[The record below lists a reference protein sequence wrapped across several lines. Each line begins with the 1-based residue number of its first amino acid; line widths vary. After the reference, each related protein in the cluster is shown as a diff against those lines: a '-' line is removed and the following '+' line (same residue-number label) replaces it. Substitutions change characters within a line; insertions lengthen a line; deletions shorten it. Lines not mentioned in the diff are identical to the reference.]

1 MLLYNTL
8 SRKIEEFKP
17 LNPPHVGM
25 YTCGPTVY
33 RDIHIGNLR
42 TYLTSDILKRALT
55 LNGYKVISVMNIT
68 DVGHM
73 RYSSEFNRQID
84 PVMEEALSEGRR
96 PLEIAKNYTDK
107 FLEDEKKINILPA
120 DVMPKATDHVKEMI
134 EIIKVLI
141 DKGFAYVTDG
151 TVYFEVKK
159 FREYGKLSGNTLNKM
174 DQLLEAVRVSVET
187 DKKDSA
193 DFALWKKAEEG
204 RLMKW
209 DSPWGEGFPGWHIE
223 CSAMS
228 MKYLGRHFD
237 IHAGGED
244 LILKLVRYGADAD
257 DTVNN
262 GIFFLK
268 NYMRF
273 ARKID

>member
-107 FLEDEKKINILPA
+107 FLAISRGLRPSD
-120 DVMPKATDHVKEMI
+120 KA
-134 EIIKVLI
+134 
-141 DKGFAYVTDG
+141 
-151 TVYFEVKK
+151 
-159 FREYGKLSGNTLNKM
+159 S
-174 DQLLEAVRVSVET
+174 
-187 DKKDSA
+187 
-193 DFALWKKAEEG
+193 
-204 RLMKW
+204 
-209 DSPWGEGFPGWHIE
+209 
-223 CSAMS
+223 
-228 MKYLGRHFD
+228 
-237 IHAGGED
+237 
-244 LILKLVRYGADAD
+244 
-257 DTVNN
+257 
-262 GIFFLK
+262 
-268 NYMRF
+268 
-273 ARKID
+273 